1 MGDNINNVLKLMAD
15 MEFFFPRGDNLTELI
30 ETYSDGELGE
40 EDLLLV
46 SAAGSSRQYEDFL
59 RRHNL
64 K

>member
-15 MEFFFPRGDNLTELI
+15 MESFFPCGDNLTELI
-30 ETYSDGELGE
+30 DTHSDGELGE

-46 SAAGSSRQYEDFL
+46 SAARSSIQYKDFL